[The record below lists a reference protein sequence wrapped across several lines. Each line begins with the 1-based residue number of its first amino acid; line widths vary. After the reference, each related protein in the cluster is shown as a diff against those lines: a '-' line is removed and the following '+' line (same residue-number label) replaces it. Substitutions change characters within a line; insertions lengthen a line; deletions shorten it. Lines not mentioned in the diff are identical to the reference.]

1 MPQAVFSACGK
12 FFYGGMKVK
21 KIVFFIILGMI
32 MSGCSIYQE
41 PEYTLQD
48 LKEKLKES
56 QNLSDNVE
64 NELKNLEN
72 EFEKEQQANS
82 TIDSTKPV
90 DKNDEDK
97 QTDRN
102 DLQKKVEEQLS
113 EDEEVLKT
121 NFTQLKNG
129 KLSAV
134 IVTGCP
140 VAEDDEYATYPSD
153 QKIWFVVD
161 DFVTRLDDTE
171 DTMDWSYENPEF
183 ITENEGTLLY
193 TIKSNGS
200 PYPITLMWRI
210 VNDRPE
216 FIEEI
221 LPWMTH
227 VEGGEFEGINRV
239 TASSVGGMNDLP
251 CYFYWDGEE
260 IREYGAVEL
269 NKEELLKLSDAKK
282 YLDEIERI
290 DGKVESILYQETK
303 DTAYI
308 YINYTVSRVNQER
321 ERTEEYYHSAY
332 LSVDCETGK
341 LTPIKVDNDSN
352 YEILNSFL
360 DECDYDAHFVKAV
373 VPEIAVYPEKPS
385 LFQNSESQTEVQEE
399 NKPASE
405 PKPENAAG
413 NNEESL
419 PSSTEKTEEQSDKNI
434 TTGQDNLSGDEVI
447 KQSWSDAKSGSPEK
461 GRDSLEQMYNQTQDS
476 TYLKERLSLCR
487 TYGIPNWNSTKEQES
502 FFIQLIE
509 YLKQEDINS
518 AERYLMT
525 NRAMVQS
532 LIESCEKDGT
542 CTMYYQQT
550 LNGKGLAVTVGRS
563 SKDANSYGISLLYSS
578 WVNGIPNDK
587 AIYISHT
594 YYPNMDVM
602 RTYCK
607 TTLTN
612 GLANGKSICFTQAK
626 GEFGYTLEGNV
637 KNDFWTGKVT
647 RSYWEFEDEIE
658 YLENGRQSSSND
670 RDIGETVF
678 GIFSEKSGV
687 LNSEFYLTVKTG
699 RLK

>member
-1 MPQAVFSACGK
+1 M
-12 FFYGGMKVK
+12 K
-21 KIVFFIILGMI
+21 KIVFLIILGMI
-32 MSGCSIYQE
+32 MSGCSAYQE

-48 LKEKLKES
+48 LKDKLKES

-113 EDEEVLKT
+113 EEEEILNT
-121 NFTQLKNG
+121 NFTQLEDG
-129 KLSAV
+129 KLYAV
-134 IVTGCP
+134 FVTGCP
-140 VAEDDEYATYPSD
+140 VAEDDKYATYPSD

-161 DFVTRLDDTE
+161 DLVTRLDESE
-171 DTMDWSYENPEF
+171 DTINWSYGNPKF
-183 ITENEGTLLY
+183 VTENNGTMLY
-193 TIKSNGS
+193 TIKSTGN
-200 PYPITLMWRI
+200 PYPTTLVWKI
-210 VNDRPE
+210 VNGTPE
-216 FIEEI
+216 AVEAII
-221 LPWMTH
+221 PWMTH

-239 TASSVGGMNDLP
+239 TASSVGGMNNLP

-269 NKEELLKLSDAKK
+269 NKEEFLKLSDAKK

-360 DECDYDAHFVKAV
+360 DECDYHAHFVKAV
-373 VPEIAVYPEKPS
+373 VPKIAVYPEKPS
-385 LFQNSESQTEVQEE
+385 LFQNSESQTAVQEE

-405 PKPENAAG
+405 PKPENATG

-419 PSSTEKTEEQSDKNI
+419 PSSAEKTEDQSDKNI
-434 TTGQDNLSGDEVI
+434 ITGQNNLSGDEVI

-476 TYLKERLSLCR
+476 AYLKERLTLCR

-502 FFIQLIE
+502 FFVKLIE

-518 AERYLMT
+518 AERYLMS
-525 NRAMVQS
+525 NRTMVES

-550 LNGKGLAVTVGRS
+550 LNGKGLAVRVGRGS
-563 SKDANSYGISLLYSS
+563 TDANTHRISLLYCS
-578 WVNGIPNDK
+578 WVDGIPNDK
-587 AIYISHT
+587 AIYISHG
-594 YYPNMDVM
+594 YYPNMDFIC
-602 RTYCK
+602 TSCK
-607 TTLTN
+607 TTLVN
-612 GLANGKSICFTQAK
+612 GLANGKSIS
-626 GEFGYTLEGNV
+626 FGKSSIQSGDQLECTSEGNV
-637 KNDFWTGKVT
+637 KNDFWTGNVIKTYSDGFVKQ
-647 RSYWEFEDEIE
+647 YK
-658 YLENGRQSSSND
+658 YLENGRHIPGD
-670 RDIGETVF
+670 GRDIGETVF
-678 GIFSEKSGV
+678 GIFTEKSGV
-687 LNSEFYLTVKTG
+687 LDSELCLAVKTG

>member
-1 MPQAVFSACGK
+1 M
-12 FFYGGMKVK
+12 K
-21 KIVFFIILGMI
+21 KIVFLIILGMI
-32 MSGCSIYQE
+32 MSGCSAYQE

-48 LKEKLKES
+48 LKDKLKES

-82 TIDSTKPV
+82 TLDSTKPV

-97 QTDRN
+97 QVDRN
-102 DLQKKVEEQLS
+102 DLQKKVEEHLS
-113 EDEEVLKT
+113 QDEEVLKT

-171 DTMDWSYENPEF
+171 DTMDWSYINPEF

-193 TIKSNGS
+193 TTKSNGS

-239 TASSVGGMNDLP
+239 TASSVGGMNNLP

-269 NKEELLKLSDAKK
+269 NKEEFLKLSDAKK

-360 DECDYDAHFVKAV
+360 DECDYHAHFVKAV

-385 LFQNSESQTEVQEE
+385 LFQNSESQTAVQEE

-419 PSSTEKTEEQSDKNI
+419 PSSAEKTEDQSDKNI
-434 TTGQDNLSGDEVI
+434 TTGQNNLSGDEVI

-476 TYLKERLSLCR
+476 TYLKERLTLCR

-502 FFIQLIE
+502 FFVKLIE

-525 NRAMVQS
+525 NRAMVES

-542 CTMYYQQT
+542 CTIYYQQT
-550 LNGKGLAVTVGRS
+550 LNGKGLAVRVGRGS
-563 SKDANSYGISLLYSS
+563 TDANTHRISILYCS
-578 WVNGIPNDK
+578 WVDGIPNDK
-587 AIYISHT
+587 AIYISHV
-594 YYPNMDVM
+594 YYPNMDFIC
-602 RTYCK
+602 TSCK
-607 TTLTN
+607 TTLVN
-612 GLANGKSICFTQAK
+612 GLANGWSTYENYWRDEET
-626 GEFGYTLEGNV
+626 GEKAGFYAEGNV
-637 KNDFWTGKVT
+637 KEDFWTGT
-647 RSYWEFEDEIE
+647 RTRT
-658 YLENGRQSSSND
+658 YLDGDVMTDTYAANGRHIPGD
-670 RDIGETVF
+670 GRDIGETVF
-678 GIFSEKSGV
+678 GIFTEKSGV
-687 LNSEFYLTVKTG
+687 LDSELCLAVKTG